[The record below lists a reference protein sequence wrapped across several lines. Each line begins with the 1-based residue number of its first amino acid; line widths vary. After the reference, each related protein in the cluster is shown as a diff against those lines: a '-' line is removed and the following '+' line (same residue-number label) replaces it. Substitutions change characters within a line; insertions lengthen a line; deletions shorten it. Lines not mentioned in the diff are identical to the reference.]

1 MRPERGHLDSS
12 RSKRPAF
19 LFVPD
24 WSEVDFDPEILKS
37 LRDQVEA
44 QLRTEAEIKRQADET
59 TRLRRS
65 EQAKV
70 AMLTDIVERYAN
82 LGEQV
87 AGLVRVTM
95 GQQVSLSGV
104 VESLDEIRL
113 QLEEVKRLT
122 LLLVGALAPK
132 RDIQK
137 FLERADEVSREM
149 SLKRQIIS
157 NRRNLQAWEEKAA
170 LYGPLDAPV
179 SLVHQI
185 EEARLEIERLEQ
197 ELGR

>member
-1 MRPERGHLDSS
+1 M
-12 RSKRPAF
+12 
-19 LFVPD
+19 
-24 WSEVDFDPEILKS
+24 DPELLKS

-44 QLRTEAEIKRQADET
+44 QIRTEAEIKRQADET

-95 GQQVSLSGV
+95 GQQVSLSGL
-104 VESLDEIRL
+104 VETLDEIRL

-132 RDIQK
+132 RDIQR
-137 FLERADEVSREM
+137 FLEQADGVSQEM
-149 SLKRQIIS
+149 SLKRQILS
-157 NRRNLQAWEEKAA
+157 QRRNLQAWEEKMA
-170 LYGPLDAPV
+170 LYGSLDAPV
-179 SLVHQI
+179 SLAHQI
-185 EEARLEIERLEQ
+185 EEARLEIERLER
-197 ELGR
+197 ELGRVTGE

>member
-1 MRPERGHLDSS
+1 M
-12 RSKRPAF
+12 
-19 LFVPD
+19 
-24 WSEVDFDPEILKS
+24 DFDPELLKS

-44 QLRTEAEIKRQADET
+44 QIRTEAEIKRQADET

-95 GQQVSLSGV
+95 GQQVSLSGL
-104 VESLDEIRL
+104 VETLDEIRL

-137 FLERADEVSREM
+137 FLEQADEVGQEM

-157 NRRNLQAWEEKAA
+157 QRRNLQAWEEKAA

-179 SLVHQI
+179 SLAHQI

-197 ELGR
+197 ELRRMTGE

>member
-1 MRPERGHLDSS
+1 MDSS